1 MLLTADEACMI
12 SSRIRLIVKNMG
24 FDERMKKAVEALKIF
39 TFEDARSIIK
49 EGENPANLDN
59 FDIVNRT
66 RNTVQMTREM
76 TTSNGCHV
84 TLIFPQDSISARRT
98 KKKTGKVECRQINII
113 LLVSF

>member
-1 MLLTADEACMI
+1 
-12 SSRIRLIVKNMG
+12 
-24 FDERMKKAVEALKIF
+24 MKALNSF
-39 TFEDARSIIK
+39 TLKDFGGIIE

-84 TLIFPQDSISARRT
+84 TLVFPQESRPGVRRKIAEMFLT
-98 KKKTGKVECRQINII
+98 AMEKGMSE
-113 LLVSF
+113 S